1 MTPMALARA
10 LETTQ
15 TMDGGR
21 CTPAR
26 SRGWRTTPRA
36 TRTRRGER
44 GDAGDEGDDGARDE
58 GDRTVKMAR
67 VSRERVLESCAK
79 TSLGML
85 VVGLGARAASGA
97 VPVAATGGNWN
108 ETLPLLGNGDTS
120 DVALSA
126 LAAATAVTLG
136 RIALLQVWEE
146 FAASTD
152 RSNAQVLGVLEGA
165 GDVAQVAVLPALGE
179 EVLFRGA
186 LLPAIGGI
194 PGVAV
199 SSVIFGALHVGGGRS
214 AAFGVWATAVGACYG
229 ACALNTGSVVA
240 PAAAHALANI
250 ASATYWNATRAE
262 KGRALLEE
270 ETAKED

>member
-1 MTPMALARA
+1 MTPMTLARA
-10 LETTQ
+10 SETTR
-15 TMDGGR
+15 TTTNR
-21 CTPAR
+21 ARETSAR
-26 SRGWRTTPRA
+26 SRARRAVPRA
-36 TRTRRGER
+36 RTRRGER
-44 GDAGDEGDDGARDE
+44 GDEGDAEAREEREEGDEP
-58 GDRTVKMAR
+58 VKMAR

-79 TSLGML
+79 TSMGML
-85 VVGLGARAASGA
+85 VVGLVARAASGA
-97 VPVAATGGNWN
+97 VPMAATGGNWN
-108 ETLPLLGNGDTS
+108 ETLPLLGNGDANE
-120 DVALSA
+120 VALGA

-152 RSNAQVLGVLEGA
+152 RSNAQVLGALEGA

-199 SSVIFGALHVGGGRS
+199 SSVVFGALHVGGGRS
-214 AAFGVWATAVGACYG
+214 AAFGIWATAVGACYG
-229 ACALNTGSVVA
+229 ACALHTGSVVA

-250 ASATYWNATRAE
+250 ASAAYWNATRAE
-262 KGRALLEE
+262 KKALLVEEKAEE
-270 ETAKED
+270 E

>member
-1 MTPMALARA
+1 V
-10 LETTQ
+10 
-15 TMDGGR
+15 
-21 CTPAR
+21 
-26 SRGWRTTPRA
+26 
-36 TRTRRGER
+36 
-44 GDAGDEGDDGARDE
+44 RDE